1 MIYPWHQ
8 HHWLQLVANWH
19 NRPNA
24 WLFVGKAKT
33 GKSAFAQYLAQALLC
48 ENPEKDY
55 QPCGQCPSCHLFEQG
70 SHPDFML
77 LTPGQDEDTGNARKL
92 LQIKIDSVRE
102 VLQFSQITSHRGG
115 LKVIV
120 INPAESMNVQAANAL
135 LKVLEEPPQ
144 NVVFILVS
152 SQKDRLLPTIK
163 SRCRPF
169 VLDIPDKEQA
179 LSFLREQQVADA
191 ASLLAFNGGAPLF
204 EDSSEH
210 NEIRA
215 QLTELLSEPALIA
228 FMDFAAKFDQKKWPL
243 ALFLDWMQK
252 WISDLVWVRYN
263 TKAYFYP
270 DYTDELKK
278 IGQNIQMISVF
289 EFLAQLN
296 KLIPYGQHTLN
307 VKLQIESVVIDYLN
321 LIKS

>member
-8 HHWLQLVANWH
+8 HHWQQLVANWH

-24 WLFVGKAKT
+24 WLFAGKAKT
-33 GKSAFAQYLAQALLC
+33 GKSAFVQYLAQALLC
-48 ENPEKDY
+48 ENPGKDY
-55 QPCGQCPSCHLFEQG
+55 HPCGQCPSCHLFEQG

-77 LTPGQDEDTGNARKL
+77 LTPAQEEDSGNARKL

-120 INPAESMNVQAANAL
+120 INPAESMNIQASNAL
-135 LKVLEEPPQ
+135 LKVLEEPPA

-169 VLDIPDKEQA
+169 ILEMPDKQQA
-179 LSFLREQQVADA
+179 LSFLQEQKVADA

-204 EDSSEH
+204 EDNPEH
-210 NEIRA
+210 DELRT
-215 QLTELLSEPALIA
+215 QLTELLSEPTLIA
-228 FMDFAAKFDQKKWPL
+228 LMDFAARFDQKKWPL
-243 ALFLDWMQK
+243 ALFLEWMQK
-252 WISDLVWVRYN
+252 WMIDMVWVHHHAE
-263 TKAYFYP
+263 AYFYP
-270 DYTDELKK
+270 EYTEQLKK
-278 IGQNIQMISVF
+278 IGQNIQKISIF
-289 EFLAQLN
+289 DFLTQLN
-296 KLIPYGQHTLN
+296 RLIPYGQHTLN
-307 VKLQIESVVIDYLN
+307 VKLQAEAVVIDYLS